1 MERALGLSESWKIR
15 LSLIEKDF
23 IRMIQ
28 ILKIQVENTV
38 EENSNAEEV
47 ENMMDNIFRLQDYI
61 NEINDIIVKIN
72 RHPLPHSVVKR
83 ISEFENE
90 YYSIVMTKDILQKLS
105 DELSAEERL
114 GQAMNDVIHTVD
126 RMWDENKSEDEIK
139 EYMTNILKEFYP
151 RHPPIQLYTTINNIY
166 HMLTHM
172 KPVRV
177 TLTEEQIDTLK
188 REIVTGTCGVCLEN
202 FSDGEEGIILKCSHS
217 YHSNCIIPWL
227 RLSTR
232 CPTCRFD
239 LRD

>member
-1 MERALGLSESWKIR
+1 MERALGLSENWKIR
-15 LSLIEKDF
+15 LSLVEKDF
-23 IRMIQ
+23 IRLIQ

-47 ENMMDNIFRLQDYI
+47 ENMMDNIFRIQDYI
-61 NEINDIIVKIN
+61 NEINDIMMKIN
-72 RHPLPHSVVKR
+72 RYPLPHSVVKR

-90 YYSIVMTKDILQKLS
+90 YYSIVMTKDILQELTDQLS
-105 DELSAEERL
+105 TEERL
-114 GQAMNDVIHTVD
+114 EHAMHDVIQGID

-151 RHPPIQLYTTINNIY
+151 RHSPTQLQAVINNMY
-166 HMLTHM
+166 HLLTHM

-177 TLTEEQIDTLK
+177 TLSENQIERLK
-188 REIVTGTCGVCLEN
+188 RETVNGTCGVCLEN
-202 FSDGEEGIILKCSHS
+202 FSENEEGIILKCSHS

-227 RLSTR
+227 HLSIR

-239 LRD
+239 LRE